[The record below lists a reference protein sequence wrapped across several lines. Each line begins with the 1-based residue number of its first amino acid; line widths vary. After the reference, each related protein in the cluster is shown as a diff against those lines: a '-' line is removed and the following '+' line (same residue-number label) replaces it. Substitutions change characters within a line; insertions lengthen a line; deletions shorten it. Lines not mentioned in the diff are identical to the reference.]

1 MKNILLLFHLKSV
14 GGICDYPP
22 VPLVPTALY
31 CDAQV
36 EKESYVFTPGSGK
49 NNSSPLPVTKE
60 VFILSGQYMKHGR
73 AEVQFII
80 AKLGSSNMY
89 ARHHNPLLI

>member
-1 MKNILLLFHLKSV
+1 MKKNYFYS
-14 GGICDYPP
+14 CDCSP

-31 CDAQV
+31 WDAQV

-60 VFILSGQYMKHGR
+60 AFILSGQYMKHGR
-73 AEVQFII
+73 VEVQFII
-80 AKLGSSNMY
+80 AKLGSSNI
-89 ARHHNPLLI
+89 RK